1 MYSYYHG
8 ECEVKFM
15 VACSPGGANILISD
29 GYGGRATDDMITHHS
44 GIALLLAHQD
54 ADISMDR
61 GFTCEEAL
69 AEHGIGVQ
77 RPAQGRT
84 DFSIAPQSHGWLID
98 LARPASPHRP
108 PNKQKGVR
116 QFGIHAAEES
126 QRVANTRIYS
136 EHAVRSIKEWRQV
149 GQSTLPLL
157 SLDIA
162 HAVAACAFYL
172 SNFTRVPYV
181 SRKSRSVRR
190 ETEGG
195 LPGGV

>member
-1 MYSYYHG
+1 
-8 ECEVKFM
+8 M

-162 HAVAACAFYL
+162 HAVAACGL
-172 SNFTRVPYV
+172 VRFTFPTSRACHTSVAKAGPSGERPRVACLAGCD
-181 SRKSRSVRR
+181 RAHAIIN
-190 ETEGG
+190 
-195 LPGGV
+195 